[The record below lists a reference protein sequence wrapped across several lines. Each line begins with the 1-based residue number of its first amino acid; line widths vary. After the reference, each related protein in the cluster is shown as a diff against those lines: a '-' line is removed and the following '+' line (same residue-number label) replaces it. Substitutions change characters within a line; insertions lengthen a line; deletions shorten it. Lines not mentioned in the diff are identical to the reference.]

1 MHHPGLHLRD
11 LRFADMGR
19 ILLALALL
27 LVVLAGCGDS
37 HLRAASRSGSVV
49 WAVGDGGNG
58 SDEARHVAD
67 LIGADRPRRV
77 LYLGDVYETGTAA
90 DFRER
95 FATVYGRLVRRM
107 DPTPGNHDW
116 PHHAGGYDPYWR
128 KVKGRRLPH
137 HYAFSVAGW
146 RIVSVNSQTP
156 RDAKQLAFLRRTLA
170 GVKRG
175 CAIVFM
181 HRPRFNAGEHRD
193 EQRDVDPL
201 WRALRGKAAILLS
214 GHDHNLQRFRP
225 VGGTTQYVVGAGGR
239 GRYNVNERDPRLAFS
254 RDTTDGALRL
264 LLKPGLARMSIV
276 AADGRVIDGSTA
288 RC

>member
-1 MHHPGLHLRD
+1 MSRTPIALVL
-11 LRFADMGR
+11 
-19 ILLALALL
+19 LLA
-27 LVVLAGCGDS
+27 VLAGCGDDDS
-37 HLRAASRSGSVV
+37 QAASRSGAVI

-58 SDEARHVAD
+58 TDEARRVAD

-95 FATVYGRLVRRM
+95 FASVYRSLVGRM

-116 PHHAGGYDPYWR
+116 PQHAVGYDPYWR
-128 KVKGRRLPH
+128 KVKARRLPH
-137 HYAFSVAGW
+137 HYAFSVDGW

-156 RDAKQLAFLRRTLA
+156 RNGKQLAFLRRELA

-193 EQRDVDPL
+193 EERDVDPL
-201 WRALRGKAAILLS
+201 WQALRGKAAILLS
-214 GHDHNLQRFRP
+214 GHDHDLQRFRP
-225 VGGTTQYVVGAGGR
+225 VGGTTQYVIGAGGR
-239 GRYNVNERDPRLAFS
+239 ERYDVDEHDPRLAFS
-254 RDTTDGALRL
+254 RDSTDGALRL
-264 LLKPGLARMSIV
+264 RLKPGIARLSIV
-276 AADGRVIDGSTA
+276 AANGDVIDRSTA